1 MNIVHKLLS
10 FLWKFTKLSFIAI
23 GILMGYI
30 SKVTGKVWKETAKPS
45 QIRYKWWWEK

>member
-1 MNIVHKLLS
+1 MKVENKLLS

-30 SKVTGKVWKETAKPS
+30 SKATGRVWKETAKPS
-45 QIRYKWWWEK
+45 QIRYKWWWEE